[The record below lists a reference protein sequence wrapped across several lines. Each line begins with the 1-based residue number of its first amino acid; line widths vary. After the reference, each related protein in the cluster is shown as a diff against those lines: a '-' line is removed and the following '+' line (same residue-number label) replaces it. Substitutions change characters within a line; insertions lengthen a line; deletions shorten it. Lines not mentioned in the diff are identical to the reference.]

1 MFREIQPGQLTQM
14 RLFQDFPERER
25 GIWPR
30 QMVLFREL
38 PRARDTKAEAH
49 RGKDSGQV
57 GVRQRGSRN

>member
-1 MFREIQPGQLTQM
+1 M
-14 RLFQDFPERER
+14 RLFQDFPEGER

-49 RGKDSGQV
+49 RGKDSRQV
-57 GVRQRGSRN
+57 GV